1 MEFLIGLACLAATVY
16 FFYLMADLLDIRA
29 ERKRMERERRRRR
42 DRKLGTG
49 ASKKDRKRDR
59 RG

>member
-42 DRKLGTG
+42 WLFTNTLMPLQILD
-49 ASKKDRKRDR
+49 
-59 RG
+59 